1 MATRSLSCSVCLEM
15 YTDPRVLPCLHV
27 YCLHCIEGLVIDSNV
42 TCPQCRAKHPVQH
55 NQVNFPVD
63 LLILSSL
70 EDSKGE
76 SREEK
81 KICGFCTEGDAAKGY
96 CGDCQEYLCQY
107 CWNVH
112 KRSKMFLRHKV
123 LPADEVSLSKAPA
136 VFKHPATCISH
147 PEYKLEVYC
156 KTCVSLVC
164 CKCILGS
171 GHKGHE
177 NALIEEAKEEV
188 KEKMQSLAEAALSNE
203 PYFEFCTKLM
213 KKIEEIAHS
222 KQEELRNKIKTFIE
236 VLTLWV
242 EEAFTEDN
250 KRILAASN
258 DLQMILSQIKSSQPF
273 NTQIQEK
280 VGNEQYLSLINQVL
294 RCLVKINETDK
305 TSSLESVWNINSI
318 DKHFKEKVESIVDLN
333 LIKKIEEDEFF
344 LVSDKDEEDEI
355 FSNENIFSED
365 NLFSTDNFFSVG
377 GIFSESINK
386 KEKADDVFML
396 LTAKPVI
403 IIYQEKSI
411 KAQAVFDH
419 PFAELAKWSC
429 ASVYYPD
436 CLPSTEVVNSNTVE
450 VKFDVAAGLLD
461 LTGEATF
468 LFHLSPQNIP
478 SFIVEFKVTVME
490 EELDDEQFLI

>member
-1 MATRSLSCSVCLEM
+1 MATRSYSCSVCLEM

-27 YCLHCIEGLVIDSNV
+27 YCLRCIEGLVIDSNV

-112 KRSKMFLRHKV
+112 KRSKMFLCHKV

-171 GHKGHE
+171 GHKGHK

-188 KEKMQSLAEAALSNE
+188 KEKIQSLSEAALLKKSTV
-203 PYFEFCTKLM
+203 EFCIKLVTIM
-213 KKIEEIAHS
+213 EEKALS
-222 KQEELRNKIKTFIE
+222 QQEEFRQKVKTFIE

-242 EEAFTEDN
+242 EEVFTEDN
-250 KRILAASN
+250 KKIWAASN
-258 DLQMILSQIKSSQPF
+258 DLQMVLSQIKSSQSF
-273 NTQIQEK
+273 STEIQEQ
-280 VGNEQYLSLINQVL
+280 VGNEQYLSLVNQVL
-294 RCLVKINETDK
+294 RCLVKINAMDN
-305 TSSLESVWNINSI
+305 TSSLKSVSSINSTSEY
-318 DKHFKEKVESIVDLN
+318 FKKKVDSIVDPTKLCLVKEN
-333 LIKKIEEDEFF
+333 DKEDNFC
-344 LVSDKDEEDEI
+344 
-355 FSNENIFSED
+355 IFSEKKEEEMK
-365 NLFSTDNFFSVG
+365 TD
-377 GIFSESINK
+377 GIFVSLI
-386 KEKADDVFML
+386 
-396 LTAKPVI
+396 AKPVTI
-403 IIYQEKSI
+403 TDYLYDNETVV
-411 KAQAVFDH
+411 ARAVFDH
-419 PFAELAKWSC
+419 PFAELAQWSC
-429 ASVYYPD
+429 VCINYPY
-436 CLPSTEVVNSNTVE
+436 CLPSTEVVDSNTIE
-450 VKFDVAAGLLD
+450 VKFYAAN
-461 LTGEATF
+461 EATY
-468 LFHLSPQNIP
+468 LFHLSPLNAA
-478 SFIVEFKVTVME
+478 SFVVELKVTFIE
-490 EELDDEQFLI
+490 KNWWT

>member
-1 MATRSLSCSVCLEM
+1 M

-42 TCPQCRAKHPVQH
+42 TCPQCRAKHPIQH
-55 NQVNFPVD
+55 NLVNFPVD
-63 LLILSSL
+63 LLILSDL
-70 EDSKGE
+70 EESMGK

-81 KICGFCTEGDAAKGY
+81 KICGFCTEGDDAKGY
-96 CGDCQEYLCQY
+96 CGDCQEYLCQF

-112 KRSKMFLRHKV
+112 KRSKIFLHHKV
-123 LPADEVSLSKAPA
+123 LPANEVSLSKAPA
-136 VFKHPATCISH
+136 VFKHPATCIDH

-188 KEKMQSLAEAALSNE
+188 KEKIQSLSEAALSNE
-203 PYFEFCTKLM
+203 PYFEFCIKLV
-213 KKIEEIAHS
+213 KKIEEIALS
-222 KQEELRNKIKTFIE
+222 QQEELRSKVKTFIK
-236 VLTLWV
+236 VLTLMV

-258 DLQMILSQIKSSQPF
+258 DLQMISSQIKSSQSF
-273 NTQIQEK
+273 NTQIQEQ
-280 VGNEQYLSLINQVL
+280 VGNEQYLSLISQVL
-294 RCLVKINETDK
+294 RCLVKINGTDK
-305 TSSLESVWNINSI
+305 TSSLESVWSINSI
-318 DKHFKEKVESIVDLN
+318 SEDFKKKIDSIADLS
-333 LIKKIEEDEFF
+333 LIKEIEEDDIFAD
-344 LVSDKDEEDEI
+344 SDKDVQDEI
-355 FSNENIFSED
+355 FSDSSIFSED
-365 NLFSTDNFFSVG
+365 KLFSTGNFCSG
-377 GIFSESINK
+377 DAIFSESTK
-386 KEKADDVFML
+386 KREKADSVFML

-403 IIYQEKSI
+403 IIDQNKAI
-411 KAQAVFDH
+411 KAQAVLEY
-419 PFAELAKWSC
+419 PFAELAEYWSC
-429 ASVYYPD
+429 ASIYYPD
-436 CLPSTEVVNSNTVE
+436 CLPSTEVVDSNTIE
-450 VKFDVAAGLLD
+450 LKFDVAAGLLD

-468 LFHLSPQNIP
+468 LFHLSPKNIS